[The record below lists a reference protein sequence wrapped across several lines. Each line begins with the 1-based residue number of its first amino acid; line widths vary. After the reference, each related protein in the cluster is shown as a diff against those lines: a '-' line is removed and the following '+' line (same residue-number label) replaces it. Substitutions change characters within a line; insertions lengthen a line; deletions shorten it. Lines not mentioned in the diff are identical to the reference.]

1 MRKIDAQNPRS
12 GEWLQNDRVH
22 KEAVI
27 SSDHRSFLA
36 GCLDR
41 NESYQSVMHGRGIGL
56 LSSKF
61 SEERVPASQW
71 AFSRL
76 VLRALGRGQ

>member
-41 NESYQSVMHGRGIGL
+41 NESYQSVMHGRG
-56 LSSKF
+56 
-61 SEERVPASQW
+61 ASDY
-71 AFSRL
+71 
-76 VLRALGRGQ
+76 